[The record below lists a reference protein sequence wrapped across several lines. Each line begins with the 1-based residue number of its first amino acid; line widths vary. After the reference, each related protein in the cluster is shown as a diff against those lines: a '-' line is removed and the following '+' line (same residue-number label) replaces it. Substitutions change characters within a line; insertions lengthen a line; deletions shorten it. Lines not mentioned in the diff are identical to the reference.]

1 MALATRGL
9 YIWLTDPDAPVDEA
23 DPGVRRRLRLTV
35 ASLLLAVLA
44 FVTRPGNII
53 ADTKIDM
60 PLNPVGFLGRALHL
74 WDPEQFGQLQNQVAG
89 YFFPMG
95 PFYSVGR
102 AIGLSPWVV
111 QRLWLTALMVTAFIG
126 VVKLAE
132 KLGIGSSAAQL
143 VGGLAYALSPRDL
156 SLLGQL
162 SAEALPAAMLPWIII
177 PLITALRGGSRV
189 RAAIRSA
196 VAVAL
201 CSGMNAASVVAVLV
215 VPVIFLVAAARGTP
229 RWRTLLWWCGA
240 VALATI
246 SWTVPLLLLQKY
258 GFSWLP
264 YTESAQV
271 TTATTSLPNALRGT
285 EDWVNYL
292 YWMGQP
298 WLPVSYAVS
307 TQPAIALLSGA
318 VAGGGI
324 AGLLR
329 RGMPARRFLLITLLV
344 GVAVVGA
351 GHVSV
356 LHAPFAEAVRNLIN
370 GPLAPFRNLRK
381 FDPVI
386 RLPLCL
392 GLIHLISSVRVPA
405 RRAYV
410 HLGALAVVTGVAVPG
425 FVMGLSQSG
434 DFPTVP
440 VYWTQATQWLNHHAG
455 DQGVLAVPGARFGE
469 YLWGRPM
476 DDIMEPLSTTRWG
489 SLSVTASGSVGYTR
503 LLQVVDQQVAAG
515 EGSAGLT
522 QLLQRMDV
530 KYVVVRNDLIR
541 DDLDGAWPSRIQ
553 QALGTSPGIRQV
565 AHFGPLVGDK
575 APGDAVSTFDLP
587 APALQIYQVA
597 GTAPL
602 ASTVPASQAM
612 RVAGAPDA
620 LLQLADAGLLR
631 DRPVLLDGDGRGA
644 PAAAPL
650 VDTDSLRRRDRDF
663 GELRSNYTPTLTATA
678 QSATFLATQD
688 LTYPAWAPDE
698 TVAQYDGIKGVTAS
712 SSSADVNNPPGQ
724 TATGFLPFAA
734 IDSNQYTA
742 WATGGWTGPVGQW
755 LQVNFNSPV
764 DPAGT
769 RAAFVDSQDLGPPVS
784 EVAVSTAAGR
794 VVDHLNQS
802 PGPQALQV
810 PAGPTGWLR
819 IQILRLAYQP
829 PQAAGVRAG
838 ISQLVIPG
846 VHASRSI
853 RLPTV
858 RAADG
863 TDPAAIMMSLA
874 EPVASGC
881 MPTTLRWECSSQLTK
896 PTEEASSF
904 DRTFNLAGRHT
915 AQLSGTATFTDPALI
930 GKYTRTSPAEPTVT
944 ASSSAS
950 GDPQQ
955 LPIAAF
961 DGKPATTWIASS
973 GDPHPQLIISWH
985 GTRTVR
991 QVTIERPTGADQ
1003 PLQVIAAGSGGQARG
1018 GIVSGADAT
1027 LKFAPMR
1034 TSQLRLIFSP
1044 EQPPLQISDVIIPGV
1059 PHLDD
1064 PGTTAFK
1071 LPCGYGPK
1079 LTLNGRTV
1087 ATRVSGSFADLL
1099 REQPVK
1105 YAACR
1110 GPVRLTAGDNRLL
1123 DDSLDGF
1130 RVDSA
1135 TVDALS
1141 GTGAAPLSS
1150 AREQPPAPARIVSW
1164 GAQTRRIRVAANQQ
1178 SYLVVNENY
1187 NAGWQAQAG
1196 HTVLK
1201 PVRLDGWK
1209 QGWIIPAGTDSLVT
1223 LTYRPDTIYRA
1234 ALFGGLGV
1242 VVLFIIISLIPS
1254 RRPASLIP
1262 LPPPTAL
1269 RIGGR
1274 IRLAAVL
1281 ALSGVT
1287 GMWLAG
1293 YTGAAVMLV
1302 SVGSFVAAAR
1312 WAADRVGVRDGPAGP
1327 PDNPDGP
1334 GSAVVRAVLR
1344 AVLSPVLVIV
1354 LAVLASAT
1362 ELAGLRVQD
1371 AGGPQSLV
1379 SIVYDAVPQVLC
1391 LIALARVVADLVGRL
1406 PGEGRPDAL

>member
-1 MALATRGL
+1 MAVATREL
-9 YIWLTDPDAPVDEA
+9 TSWLTDRDAGADGA
-23 DPGVRRRLRLTV
+23 DPRLRQRLRLIV

-74 WDPEQFGQLQNQVAG
+74 WDQEQFGQLQNQVAG

-95 PFYSVGR
+95 PFYAAGR

-111 QRLWLTALMVTAFIG
+111 QRLWLTAVMVAAFIG

-132 KLGIGSSAAQL
+132 KLGIGSPAAQL

-162 SAEALPAAMLPWIII
+162 SAEALPAAMLPWIIL
-177 PLITALRGGSRV
+177 PLITALRGGRRV
-189 RAAIRSA
+189 RAVIRSA

-201 CSGMNAASVVAVLV
+201 CSGMNAASTLAVLI
-215 VPVIFLVAAARGTP
+215 VPTVFLLAAGRGTP

-240 VALATI
+240 VVLATA
-246 SWTVPLLLLQKY
+246 SWSIPLLLQKY

-307 TQPAIALLSGA
+307 TQPLITLLSGA
-318 VAGGGI
+318 VSGAGV

-329 RGMPARRFLLITLLV
+329 RGLPARRFLLITLLIGIV
-344 GVAVVGA
+344 IVGA

-356 LHAPFAEAVRNLIN
+356 LHAPFAEMIRNFIN

-392 GLIHLISSVRVPA
+392 GIIHLLASVRVPN

-434 DFPTVP
+434 DFPQVP
-440 VYWTQATQWLNHHAG
+440 GYWTQATRWLNHHAG

-489 SLSVTASGSVGYTR
+489 SLSVTATGSVGYTR
-503 LLQVVDQQVAAG
+503 LLQVVDQHLAAG
-515 EGSAGLT
+515 DGSAGLT
-522 QLLQRMDV
+522 QLLARMDV
-530 KYVVVRNDLIR
+530 KYLVVRNDLIR

-553 QALGTSPGIRQV
+553 QALAASPGINQV
-565 AHFGPLVGDK
+565 ATFGPAVGSK
-575 APGDAVSTFDLP
+575 QPNDAVSTFDAPMP
-587 APALQIYQVA
+587 AVQIYQVSGA
-597 GTAPL
+597 DPL
-602 ASTVPASQAM
+602 ASLVPASQAV

-631 DRPVLLDGDGRGA
+631 DRPVLLNGDGGA
-644 PAAAPL
+644 PASAPL

-698 TVAQYDGIKGVTAS
+698 TVAQYYGVKDVTAS
-712 SSSADVNNPPGQ
+712 SSASDVNVIPGQ
-724 TATGFLPFAA
+724 SATGYLPFAA
-734 IDSNQYTA
+734 VDGNQYTA
-742 WATGGWTGPVGQW
+742 WETGGWTGPAGQW
-755 LQVNFNSPV
+755 LQVDFNSPL

-769 RAAFVDSQDLGPPVS
+769 RAAFVDSQYLGPPVS

-794 VVDHLNQS
+794 IVQHVKQA
-802 PGPQALQV
+802 PGPQTLQV

-819 IQILRLAYQP
+819 IQILRLAYKPAQP
-829 PQAAGVRAG
+829 VGVRAG

-846 VHASRSI
+846 VNASRTI
-853 RLPTV
+853 RLPAV
-858 RAADG
+858 RAAG
-863 TDPAAIMMSLA
+863 GADPTAITMSLA

-881 MPTTLRWECSSQLTK
+881 MPTSLRWECSGQLTK
-896 PTEEASSF
+896 PTEEESTF
-904 DRTFNLAGRHT
+904 DRTVNLASSHT
-915 AQLSGTATFTDPALI
+915 ARLSGTATFTSPALI
-930 GKYTRTSPAEPTVT
+930 AKYTRFGKNEPAV
-944 ASSSAS
+944 SGSSAQGS
-950 GDPQQ
+950 DPQQ
-955 LPIAAF
+955 LPMAAF
-961 DGKPATTWIASS
+961 DGNPATSWVASP
-973 GDPHPQLIISWH
+973 GDSHPELTIGWH
-985 GTRTVR
+985 GTRRVS
-991 QVTIERPTGADQ
+991 QLAIQRPPGADQ
-1003 PLQVIAAGSGGQARG
+1003 PLQVIVSGSGGQTRG
-1018 GIVSGADAT
+1018 GTVTGANGT
-1027 LKFAPMR
+1027 LRFAPMR

-1044 EQPPLQISDVIIPGV
+1044 QQPPLQISDISVPGV
-1059 PHLDD
+1059 PHLAD
-1064 PGTTAFK
+1064 PGSAPFK
-1071 LPCGYGPK
+1071 LPCGFGPE
-1079 LTLNGRTV
+1079 LNLNGRSIT
-1087 ATRVSGSFADLL
+1087 TKISGTFTDVL
-1099 REQPVK
+1099 RELPLK
-1105 YAACR
+1105 YTAC
-1110 GPVRLTAGDNRLL
+1110 GPVSLSAGGNRLR
-1123 DDSLDGF
+1123 DSSLDGY

-1135 TVDALS
+1135 NLDGLS
-1141 GTGAAPLSS
+1141 GTGAPPLSS
-1150 AREQPPAPARIVSW
+1150 AQDQAPAPANVISW
-1164 GAQTRRIRVAANQQ
+1164 GPQTRRILVAAGQQ

-1187 NAGWQAQAG
+1187 NAGWQARAG

-1209 QGWIIPAGTDSLVT
+1209 QGWIVPAGTNSLVT
-1223 LTYRPDTIYRA
+1223 LTYKPDTIYRG

-1242 VVLFIIISLIPS
+1242 VVLFIVISLIPS
-1254 RRPASLIP
+1254 RRTAPLIP
-1262 LPPPTAL
+1262 LPPLPVL
-1269 RIGGR
+1269 QPGGR
-1274 IRLAAVL
+1274 VQVAAVL
-1281 ALSGVT
+1281 ALSGAA
-1287 GMWLAG
+1287 GLWLAG
-1293 YTGAAVMLV
+1293 VTGAGVMLA
-1302 SVGSFVAAAR
+1302 STAGFAAAAR
-1312 WAADRVGVRDGPAGP
+1312 WASRRYGPRSADHGP
-1327 PDNPDGP
+1327 PGRPPQPDEP
-1334 GSAVVRAVLR
+1334 GNAALR
-1344 AVLSPVLVIV
+1344 ALLSPVLVIV
-1354 LAVLASAT
+1354 LVVVASIT
-1362 ELAGLRVQD
+1362 ELAGLRIQG
-1371 AGGPQSLV
+1371 AGGPQSV
-1379 SIVYDAVPQVLC
+1379 VNVVYDAAPQVLC
-1391 LIALARVVADLVGRL
+1391 LIAIGRIAAELAWRAPAEARWRRSGS
-1406 PGEGRPDAL
+1406 G